1 MLFYSYRNSDE
12 HKCKLGP
19 TPEQNKHEE
28 ELRALLNQISRNR
41 IRNGVYMTGCLEAFD
56 KYKAEHGMYSRRCAH
71 ENHDREEKEEEEEEH
86 DEKRDTEHIIPIN
99 ARGNICGDVPM
110 LSLVNR
116 QLFQDTFY
124 PYFSELREGMWF
136 RWTIRNLDFFPFLR
150 FMQNLRQP
158 PYPIEILPAQ
168 MHMKYDDTDE
178 GRDRVLHKR
187 KFEHVKRLIDLHWLQ
202 GFPLWGCLTSM
213 CDTRCYNSPLGELL
227 YSVRQIVALY
237 RVQHDAWQKWS
248 IEFLQACERA
258 ESELNECEDA
268 HNYRELPAAELVEQV
283 IDRLCKVI
291 EYILGYERTFPPLG
305 GNETKWDK
313 DILKTFR
320 YKRAH
325 KKVAYSVE
333 HAVVNCLHQ
342 YRRAVDSK
350 FRGLLSEDAY
360 AEWEAL
366 PDRGTTGQIPEGI
379 VL

>member
-1 MLFYSYRNSDE
+1 MNPDSDKTAEISVLEELRKPWSASSLTTKQIQQRQDISDTKKLWDKVLEEFRTKKEKRVPKNSKELAATKGKEVDKSDQPFRFLDLPAEIRNAIYDMSLEDDNEARERRKRSWDPAQSYPTYSGGYGSRGRMLFYSYRNSDE
-12 HKCKLGP
+12 HKCNIGP
-19 TPEQNKHEE
+19 TPEQKKHEE

-41 IRNGVYMTGCLEAFD
+41 IRNGVYTTGCPEAFD

-71 ENHDREEKEEEEEEH
+71 ENYDREEKEEEEEEH

-124 PYFSELREGMWF
+124 LYFSELREGMWF
-136 RWTIRNLDFFPFLR
+136 RWTIWNLDFFPFLR

-158 PYPIEILPAQ
+158 PYPTEILPAQ
-168 MHMKYDDTDE
+168 VHVKYDDTDK

-202 GFPLWGCLTSM
+202 GFPLWGCLIIL

-248 IEFLQACERA
+248 I
-258 ESELNECEDA
+258 
-268 HNYRELPAAELVEQV
+268 
-283 IDRLCKVI
+283 
-291 EYILGYERTFPPLG
+291 
-305 GNETKWDK
+305 
-313 DILKTFR
+313 
-320 YKRAH
+320 
-325 KKVAYSVE
+325 
-333 HAVVNCLHQ
+333 
-342 YRRAVDSK
+342 
-350 FRGLLSEDAY
+350 
-360 AEWEAL
+360 
-366 PDRGTTGQIPEGI
+366 
-379 VL
+379 